1 MRILSRLR
9 VFARPQQQVLSI
21 EVLAGMGSPDRP
33 EQGQLAILVRHFL
46 DRFFNNEMTSSDD
59 EGKTRLIQVACTAG
73 LPGFVA
79 AMYLWPVYHD
89 ILRRHRPYWARV
101 SDHYL
106 FVVYSMVAM
115 GIIMVFEWDL
125 FFPDLLDIFVLS
137 SLPIKNRKLFL
148 ARIAT
153 VFIFVVSFLFDANIL
168 STLALPAAIDP
179 PSLARFLAGHVLAV
193 AASGIFAAATV
204 LAVQGTLLSLL
215 GARLF
220 RKISL
225 LLQGLFIT
233 ALLMVLFLYPAL
245 SGALPAFMH
254 SNSAFVLYFP
264 PFWFLGVYQ
273 RLMEGPSSLP
283 IYMRLAQTGC
293 TVTLWIVAVAIVS
306 YPLAYWRRT
315 RELIEGSGTRD
326 TRSVIVQPIN
336 RMLHTTILRVP
347 VRRAIFHFIS
357 QTLPRV
363 QRYRI
368 YLVMYGGLGL
378 SLIVATVLRL
388 DVLHGQIRI
397 EISPDGLRAAIPMA
411 VFWTIAG
418 LRMAFVSPTDARG
431 RWIFQTIQGRP
442 QLAQLTAA
450 KTWIITWS
458 IIVSLAV
465 VAALHMLAAPELRGW
480 KTIAGQV
487 LVATGLC
494 LLLTDAFFL
503 NVKILPFTGV
513 KALVRTNLAIV
524 LLKYVAAFVPVVVI
538 VVKLEPWV
546 ESNIGHL
553 ATSVLAIAGAHLALR
568 VVHRKIVTDHL
579 KVPDLDE
586 DQQQVFQTLGLRY

>member
-1 MRILSRLR
+1 MLSRLR
-9 VFARPQQQVLSI
+9 AFARPEQQVLSI
-21 EVLAGMGSPDRP
+21 EVLAEMGPPERA
-33 EQGQLAILVRHFL
+33 EQGQLAILVRHLL

-59 EGKTRLIQVACTAG
+59 EGKTRLIQLACAAG

-137 SLPIKNRKLFL
+137 SLPIKDRKLFL

-153 VFIFVVSFLFDANIL
+153 VFIFIVGFLFDANIL

-179 PSLARFLAGHVLAV
+179 PSLERFLAAHVLAV
-193 AASGIFAAATV
+193 AGSGIFAAATV
-204 LAVQGTLLSLL
+204 LAVQGTFLALL

-220 RKISL
+220 RRISL
-225 LLQGLFIT
+225 PLQGLFIT
-233 ALLMVLFLYPAL
+233 ALLMILFLYPAL
-245 SGALPAFMH
+245 SGALPVFMH
-254 SNSAFVLYFP
+254 STSQRALYFP
-264 PFWFLGVYQ
+264 PFWFLGIYQ
-273 RLMEGPSSLP
+273 RVLEGPSALP
-283 IYMRLAQTGC
+283 IYMSLARTGC
-293 TVTLWIVAVAIVS
+293 TVTLWVVAVAILS

-315 RELIEGSGTRD
+315 RELVEGSGTRD
-326 TRSVIVQPIN
+326 TRSVMGRPIN
-336 RMLHTTILRVP
+336 RMLHTTLLRAP
-347 VRRAIFHFIS
+347 VRRAIYHFIS

-388 DVLHGQIRI
+388 HVWQRQVRM

-418 LRMAFVSPTDARG
+418 LRMAFVSPTDPRG

-442 QLAQLTAA
+442 QLEQLTAA
-450 KTWIITWS
+450 KTWVLLWS
-458 IIVSLAV
+458 IIASLAV

-480 KTIAGQV
+480 KITSGQV

-538 VVKLEPWV
+538 VVKLGPWI
-546 ESNIGHL
+546 ESSVGHL
-553 ATSVLAIAGAHLALR
+553 ATSAPAIAGVHFTLQ
-568 VVHRKIVTDHL
+568 VVHRKIVADHL